1 MTLGVMALADG
12 SATQADRSTNT
23 PGSASGSGQATTA
36 TSEEV
41 PLEAPSAPKKTV
53 AEALELLNSLRPEI
67 TEIINDSGNISVPL
81 TGLNIMNDRP
91 DEAHVLWAGPGTNN
105 DGSSLWKISLLVHN
119 RFKEAGFVV
128 ENRPLKLHCTILNS
142 TFRRPR
148 QAFSSAEILRRVAV
162 QPELAGIQTNEK
174 SSVTP
179 DDAASE
185 ADFGTYGVDE
195 IHLWKMGSWD
205 EEKRYVSLGHISLG

>member
-23 PGSASGSGQATTA
+23 PGSASGSGKATTA

-41 PLEAPSAPKKTV
+41 PVEAPSAPKKTV

-91 DEAHVLWAGPGTNN
+91 EEAYVLWAGPGTNN
-105 DGSSLWKISLLVHN
+105 DGSSLWRIS
-119 RFKEAGFVV
+119 
-128 ENRPLKLHCTILNS
+128 P
-142 TFRRPR
+142 
-148 QAFSSAEILRRVAV
+148 FSFAEILRRVAV
-162 QPELAGIQTNEK
+162 QPELAGIQRNGK